1 MAHIEPLP
9 HPQQSLT
16 IPAAANAGE
25 GAQRLI
31 QRFLAGRRPNT
42 RAAYASDLRCFAAW
56 SLQLGRPARLVTDLE
71 TAEALRRL
79 LRAGA
84 GPANGLILDHLNQ
97 LRQEGRSAATLNRRL
112 AALRALVRLARL
124 LGAVS
129 WSLEV
134 PGEALEAYRDT
145 SGPGLGAVRRLLG
158 AIEGVGAKAARD
170 RAIIRLLWDLGLR
183 RGEVVSLDLE
193 HLDSER
199 GRLAVL
205 GKRRSGREWE
215 TLPPESLAALSMWL
229 GWRGSEP
236 GPLFLNLDRAGKGS
250 RLTTTS
256 VYRMIRARGK
266 AAGVEV
272 RPHGIRHS
280 AITTVLDLSGG
291 NVRAAQRFS
300 RHRDLATLLRYD
312 DSREDLAG
320 QMARLAAAA
329 L

>member
-1 MAHIEPLP
+1 MADIEPLP

-16 IPAAANAGE
+16 IPAADVSGDQVE
-25 GAQRLI
+25 RLVE
-31 QRFLAGRRPNT
+31 RFLAGRRPNT
-42 RAAYASDLRCFAAW
+42 RAAYESDLRGFAAW
-56 SLQLGRPARLVTDLE
+56 ALQLGRPARLVTDVE

-79 LRAGA
+79 LSLGA
-84 GPANGLILDHLNQ
+84 GPANGLILDYLNQ
-97 LRQEGRSAATLNRRL
+97 LRAEGLSAATVNRRL
-112 AALRALVRLARL
+112 AALRALIKLARL
-124 LGAVS
+124 LGAVG
-129 WSLEV
+129 WTLEV

-145 SGPGLGAVRRLLG
+145 AGPGLAAVRRLLG
-158 AIEGVGAKAARD
+158 AIEGDGTKAARD
-170 RAIIRLLWDLGLR
+170 RAVIRLLWDLGLR

-193 HLDSER
+193 HLDEER

-215 TLPPESLAALSMWL
+215 TLPPESLAALSAWL
-229 GWRGSEP
+229 GRRGSEP

-256 VYRMIRARGK
+256 IYRMVRARGR
-266 AAGVEV
+266 AADVEV

-300 RHRDLATLLRYD
+300 RHKDLATLLRYD